1 MQQFDVVL
9 TLLRTNPRW
18 SVFTNAAAV
27 SLGFLIGF
35 VPALTEEL
43 VSQEQVSLQ
52 GEQAARESTALG
64 AVYDLTHAAL
74 QAHQTAAKRYQQELA
89 GREAQATLPDKT
101 IRQRIVE
108 ASAARSSIAIA
119 VGAMQGITV
128 TDDVVSRTVEKLSV
142 ATNKLDRNV
151 LALQSMYVAMLAKD
165 QLATA
170 KSRDELR
177 VALAG
182 SDAAAAELLTAF
194 ASFDTA
200 AKTWMK
206 SRSIII
212 GEATGRAKLF
222 GVRIAVALLAFVVL
236 VGFIAAALTTLL
248 RTPNEPSRIV
258 IAR

>member
-1 MQQFDVVL
+1 MQRFDVVL
-9 TLLRTNPRW
+9 TLMRTNPKW
-18 SVFTNAAAV
+18 SVFTNAAAI

-35 VPALTEEL
+35 VPALTKEL
-43 VSQEQVSLQ
+43 ISQEQVSLQ
-52 GEQAARESTALG
+52 GEQAVRESTALG

-74 QAHQTAAKRYQQELA
+74 QAHQAATKRYQQELA
-89 GREAQATLPDKT
+89 GRDAQAKLPDET
-101 IRQRIVE
+101 IRQRIAEV
-108 ASAARSSIAIA
+108 SAARNSIAIA

-128 TDDVVSRTVEKLSV
+128 TDSVASRTVEKLSV

-151 LALQSMYVAMLAKD
+151 LALQNMYLAMLAND

-170 KSRDELR
+170 KSREELR
-177 VALAG
+177 IALAG

-200 AKTWMK
+200 AKGWMK
-206 SRSIII
+206 SRSIMI

-222 GVRIAVALLAFVVL
+222 VVRIAAALLAFVVL
-236 VGFIAAALTTLL
+236 VGFIVAALATLL
-248 RTPNEPSRIV
+248 RTPEESPRIV